1 MITTGNET
9 EKAIVKITY
18 RSQDFP
24 EEAFRVIT
32 ENEEET
38 KLYLREALEKAV
50 REKAKLDSDYQLHFY
65 ALFLLGQFQDKEAF
79 QKITELVSLPP
90 ETVDYLI
97 GDTVTSGLSDIL
109 YNTYDGDM
117 NRLKQ
122 MIADKT
128 VDEYVRADVLEV
140 MGQLYLDGEIP
151 ESDWKSFLSQK
162 IHEAQGYDH
171 IYNSIADLI
180 CRCHFVDMLPEI
192 RYMFDH
198 DLMDE
203 GYLGAYDSC
212 VDLMFEYREK
222 GERFCAKSM
231 DAAEYLRSWAMF
243 TDSDMRDPDMS
254 DADFEK
260 MLMKMER
267 TLNPPIRKKKI
278 GRNEPC
284 PCGSGKKYKL
294 CCMNKPKEPI
304 DEIETPEER
313 SRWLERY
320 PVTVGERKP
329 GRVYL
334 DDYYDRESIETDKIL
349 YLGLMHRPGL
359 IWNRDERKENR
370 RTKEYLYLAYRKA
383 VEMAARENI
392 TSLEDF
398 DKKHSIHY
406 RSEEWLDRLLKLLK
420 DAEDQAAYKEVK
432 SWTKTMKK

>member
-162 IHEAQGYDH
+162 IHEAQGYGH

-222 GERFCAKSM
+222 GFVRNQWM
-231 DAAEYLRSWAMF
+231 
-243 TDSDMRDPDMS
+243 P
-254 DADFEK
+254 
-260 MLMKMER
+260 
-267 TLNPPIRKKKI
+267 LNISGH
-278 GRNEPC
+278 GRC
-284 PCGSGKKYKL
+284 L
-294 CCMNKPKEPI
+294 
-304 DEIETPEER
+304 
-313 SRWLERY
+313 L
-320 PVTVGERKP
+320 TV
-329 GRVYL
+329 
-334 DDYYDRESIETDKIL
+334 I
-349 YLGLMHRPGL
+349 
-359 IWNRDERKENR
+359 
-370 RTKEYLYLAYRKA
+370 
-383 VEMAARENI
+383 
-392 TSLEDF
+392 
-398 DKKHSIHY
+398 
-406 RSEEWLDRLLKLLK
+406 
-420 DAEDQAAYKEVK
+420 
-432 SWTKTMKK
+432 